1 MRNML
6 LLLTFKYVVE
16 NICSFQLVQDAPQAK
31 RMLESIVEMNCDV
44 AVKNCGISN
53 KATLIIPFIQDAV
66 NYM

>member
-6 LLLTFKYVVE
+6 LLLTFEYVVE
-16 NICSFQLVQDAPQAK
+16 NITTIQFAQDAPQAK

-53 KATLIIPFIQDAV
+53 NVTLKIPFIQDAV